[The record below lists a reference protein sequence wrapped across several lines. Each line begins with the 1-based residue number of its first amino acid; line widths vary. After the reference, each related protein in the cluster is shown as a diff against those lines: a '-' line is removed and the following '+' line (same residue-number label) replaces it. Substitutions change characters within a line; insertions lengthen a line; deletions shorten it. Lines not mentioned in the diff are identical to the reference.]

1 MQFSNCFDFFPIL
14 SFNSIDKEAVCEY
27 SFETCCFDSLASVA
41 QSAERNHG
49 KVEVCGSIP
58 HEGFNT
64 ESGFIKRN
72 CFFRRIYYGKQEK
85 GCS

>member
-49 KVEVCGSIP
+49 KVEVSGSIP
-58 HEGFNT
+58 LEG
-64 ESGFIKRN
+64 SN
-72 CFFRRIYYGKQEK
+72 CIGDFAGIL
-85 GCS
+85 S